1 MKTGMRRTVVNAN
14 RFRLAGDSFA
24 RSDDHSIESKRV
36 IFISTEGTET
46 EPGYFRLLNER
57 LKARRRDCPYVLHV
71 LEHRHDTNSSPNH
84 VLGLLEECKA
94 VRQGGHLFK
103 DIARMANRLLTAKRI
118 EAFFNHPDRL
128 SSAQRSEVQTVIEKL
143 GIDIDY
149 WHYLRAIG
157 GSTSYDDDLFAVVI
171 DRDRKCHTRE
181 SLKEILD
188 ACVEKRIDF
197 CLSNPCFELWLILHF
212 EYHLTPQDRR
222 RLQANERCS
231 DAHSYAGKLLS
242 TLVRQKKNVRAT
254 DFNRLYLPKTRI
266 AMKKAEKLASSPVA
280 VLDEIGTTVPVL
292 VKRFLEWI

>member
-1 MKTGMRRTVVNAN
+1 MKKEVVNTI
-14 RFRLAGDSFA
+14 RFRLAGNSFA
-24 RSDDHSIESKRV
+24 RSDDNSVEAKRV

-46 EPGYFRLLNER
+46 EPRYFHFLNEHIQGH
-57 LKARRRDCPYVLHV
+57 RRNCPYVLHV

-94 VRQGGHLFK
+94 VRRGGHLFK
-103 DIARMANRLLTAKRI
+103 DIARMANRLLTAKRV
-118 EAFFNHPDRL
+118 EEFFNHPGRL
-128 SSAQRSEVQTVIEKL
+128 SPAQRSEVQSVIEKL

-149 WHYLRAIG
+149 WHYLRSIG
-157 GSTSYDDDLFAVVI
+157 GSTSYDDDLFAIVI
-171 DRDRKCHTRE
+171 DRDRKCHTRK

-188 ACVEKRIDF
+188 TCVEKKIDF

-212 EYHLTPQDRR
+212 EYHLTREDRR
-222 RLQANERCS
+222 QLQVNERCS
-231 DAHSYAGKLLS
+231 DTHSYASNLLRM
-242 TLVRQKKNVRAT
+242 LVRQKKHIRET

-266 AMKKAEKLASSPVA
+266 AVKKSDKLASSPLA